1 MRKKQTVEAFY
12 HERGIFPETASL
24 VNVFENES
32 YCNEPHIYNRRD
44 FYKISLLQGKSRLS
58 WHHHDIEIRQ
68 PALVFFNPLM
78 PFAWEP
84 ISPEQPG
91 FFCLFRKEF
100 LHGNDRNESIQHSP
114 IFKTGSHPVY
124 FLKSAQVKYISGIFR
139 KMLAE
144 IASDYVYKYDLLR
157 SYLHLIIHEALK
169 MAPAVNEIKQHTA
182 AERIA
187 SRFFELLERQFP
199 VDAPDHSLKLRKAG
213 DFANALSIHVNH
225 LNHALQQVSGKPTS
239 EHISDRILL
248 EAKALLRH
256 TGWTAAEIG
265 YSLGF
270 EHPNYFY
277 NFFKKKTGHP
287 PRQSRLGQLFKL
299 PCQ

>member
-1 MRKKQTVEAFY
+1 MRKKETVEAFY

-58 WHHHDIEIRQ
+58 WHHHDIAINR
-68 PALVFFNPLM
+68 PALVFFNPLT

-84 ISPEQPG
+84 VSATQPG

-100 LHGNDRNESIQHSP
+100 LHGNDRNESIQNSP
-114 IFKTGSHPVY
+114 LFKIGSNPVF
-124 FLKSAQVKYISGIFR
+124 FLKGAQVKYISNIFR
-139 KMLAE
+139 KMLTE
-144 IASDYVYKYDLLR
+144 IESDYVYKYDLLR

-169 MAPAVNEIKQHTA
+169 MEPAVNDIKHHNA
-182 AERIA
+182 SERIA
-187 SRFFELLERQFP
+187 SLFTELLERQFP
-199 VDAPDHSLKLRKAG
+199 IDAPDRSLKLKKAG
-213 DFANALSIHVNH
+213 DYAKALSIHVNH
-225 LNHALQQVSGKPTS
+225 LNHALRQVSGKPTS
-239 EHISDRILL
+239 AHISDRILS
-248 EAKALLRH
+248 EAKALLKH
-256 TGWTAAEIG
+256 TDWTAAEIG

-287 PRQSRLGQLFKL
+287 PKQSRSRLI
-299 PCQ
+299 